1 MKLRA
6 AATAG
11 LLLGPAV
18 LFLLAWYAIPVANV
32 LLLSVG
38 YPRWTG
44 AHLVRFFSEP
54 VYLEVLRT
62 TFLMSAIITA
72 LCAVIGY
79 PAAYLMA
86 SAGARARTWLL
97 IAVVLPFTT
106 SMLVRTYAWMALLG
120 RDGVVNQ
127 AMMALGFWGSPAK
140 LMHNTTGVFVGMV
153 HIMAPF
159 MILSIYAVM
168 RNIDLGLCRAAETL
182 GARPLVSHLTVY
194 LPLALP
200 GVVAGSLLVF
210 MLSLGFYITP
220 ALLGSPRD
228 IWIAMLVEMQI
239 TQVLDWNFGAAIAAV
254 LLVATLVLYVVYIKL
269 FGESRLGQVT

>member
-6 AATAG
+6 AITAG

-38 YPRWTG
+38 YPAWTA
-44 AHLVRFFSEP
+44 AHLVQFFSVP

-62 TFLMSAIITA
+62 TFLMSAIIT
-72 LCAVIGY
+72 LICAVLGY

-86 SAGARARTWLL
+86 TAGERARAWLL
-97 IAVVLPFTT
+97 VAIVLPFTT

-127 AMMALGFWGSPAK
+127 AMMALGFWGSPAR

-159 MILSIYAVM
+159 MILSVYAVM

-228 IWIAMLVEMQI
+228 IWIAMLVELQI

-254 LLVATLVLYVVYIKL
+254 LLVATLALYVLYVKL
-269 FGESRLGQVT
+269 FGETRLGQIT